1 MQESLGLEIKAGP
14 LGGWPRSKSG
24 SQLMV
29 PGNVLVTPKVPASWP
44 EALSSST
51 RPEPKSGCNEVL
63 RSGLS
68 GAYAACGTQP
78 FSRRRP
84 CHRLHLVPVRQQLD
98 SANIAAPQLGRRK
111 RMRKR
116 PVTSASAEPG
126 LASQEQPPLPGERS
140 QWLPKAAVLC
150 GSASA
155 SGNGLFLRAII
166 AESCDF
172 RNPAGRARQKKDL
185 SGLQGCP
192 RRSPGITEML
202 QTCPNSVRVPLV
214 ESPRDWDFQS
224 AYLVMSVNVWL
235 SLGLRRSAFFVFLVL
250 QKASA

>member
-1 MQESLGLEIKAGP
+1 
-14 LGGWPRSKSG
+14 
-24 SQLMV
+24 
-29 PGNVLVTPKVPASWP
+29 
-44 EALSSST
+44 
-51 RPEPKSGCNEVL
+51 
-63 RSGLS
+63 
-68 GAYAACGTQP
+68 
-78 FSRRRP
+78 
-84 CHRLHLVPVRQQLD
+84 
-98 SANIAAPQLGRRK
+98 
-111 RMRKR
+111 MRKR

-155 SGNGLFLRAII
+155 TGNGLFLRAII

-192 RRSPGITEML
+192 RRSPGITKLL

-214 ESPRDWDFQS
+214 ESPLGWNFQVRP
-224 AYLVMSVNVWL
+224 ACQWRCCSVPRGLGAAESDAREEKPGICWL
-235 SLGLRRSAFFVFLVL
+235 HRKGLR
-250 QKASA
+250 